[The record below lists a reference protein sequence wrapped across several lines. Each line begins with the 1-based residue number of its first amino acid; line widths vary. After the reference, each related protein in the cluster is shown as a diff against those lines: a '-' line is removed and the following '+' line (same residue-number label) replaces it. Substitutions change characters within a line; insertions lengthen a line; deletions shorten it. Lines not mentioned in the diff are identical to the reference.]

1 MHQNVKLFIGGQ
13 ELEFAQEPSIL
24 YQYSM
29 DDIQNPTAV
38 KNSYTKTIQVEGTPR
53 NNQIF
58 NDIWDLTRTQAADG
72 DIEGYF
78 NPSKRT
84 DFELY
89 IDGDVYET
97 GYVKLDAINRAHN
110 KVVYNITLFGGIGDF
125 LYSLTYSDTGE
136 QLKLRDLNYIV
147 KGDVTGNP
155 QTELDFNITWE
166 TVRAAWYR
174 LANPAYFSGE
184 QWDVVNFAPCY
195 NGYPDALDA
204 DKVLINTSGFTSDI
218 RVRQGNSTTVVQG
231 FPSAVT
237 ESGETY
243 QTVNGYGF
251 GEITGKMSEWEIRDL
266 RSYLQRPVLRVKK
279 VIEAICDP
287 TQNGGYEVV
296 LDPSF
301 FSSGNDYYEKAWI
314 TLPLLT
320 DMEYEEETSSP
331 WDVSVSR
338 TTTLNGISNTIY
350 DLREDSARGQG
361 TTALEVTF
369 RPMLNVRDSVYPRD
383 PATAN
388 TLYTSAYIT
397 GSDSRID
404 YSSYVYQLVGFDAQ
418 GNVVC
423 GSEIY
428 NLTSEVNG
436 AYLNI
441 ANTLYQTPYPAVAI
455 QNRLGSFSKV
465 SAGVYEWG
473 EDITLKMNT
482 NNSKVAQVKL
492 YVTMLANITQGYTSR
507 GELYNTYGS
516 RRGMLYTSTTV
527 SQSSYSA
534 ATKGASWVVTT
545 FDGVAYYGNGSKINS
560 GAKITKQVL
569 LNVDGTPCDYLLGYL
584 KTFGLYL
591 RKDPIR
597 KKVEILTRANYYN
610 VPTVQDWNDRIDHT
624 RDIKITPLTF
634 KHKWYS
640 FNYSQKDKGAFE
652 SKYYTKYGNDY
663 GIQKVNT
670 GYNFDSETEDL
681 LKGIVYNNAAEGI
694 EKSPYFYNR
703 VVGGQGNYPT
713 ALFSWMKYTLRKGED
728 DFSVD
733 VGSSLNFSDVAL
745 SEFGEMYDSFP
756 KVQFRDSKKE
766 PIDGSGVFVFYNGTL
781 ATSDVNGNPVYY
793 TLSDDLPEM
802 MTYNSNPC
810 WLWSDGEFNKAGQQI
825 CGKFGNIPSFGR
837 YKYNDNNAY
846 IINSWDFGKTKE
858 LYVPYVYYNEN
869 SNIYDRYWSN
879 YVNDLYDVNTR
890 ICEANVL
897 LPRTQG
903 ERLLRAFYWFENSL
917 WRINKIIDWNVCS
930 EDTTKVEFVKVQDIL
945 HYTDIVTPIEP
956 TGETPTT
963 TCVMSPDPIPA
974 SGGVVTF
981 TVNSDQG
988 WGGNGPWYDWI
999 EFSDNYWSGHN
1010 PSGQTTFTATAQTNT
1025 DTASDWRTF
1034 TVMLV
1039 GDYDD
1044 RQMFNFIQ
1052 LGPEGAF
1059 ITPSPSSLT
1068 FPASGGTQYVT
1079 LTYVGYDEGYNW
1091 IVDTNE
1097 GDDYGWQS
1105 VDSITPQGNGVYQV
1119 AVSVTANSTGQARNT
1134 YFQFEKNGFTCSI
1147 GVSQEA

>member
-388 TLYTSAYIT
+388 T
-397 GSDSRID
+397 
-404 YSSYVYQLVGFDAQ
+404 
-418 GNVVC
+418 
-423 GSEIY
+423 
-428 NLTSEVNG
+428 
-436 AYLNI
+436 
-441 ANTLYQTPYPAVAI
+441 
-455 QNRLGSFSKV
+455 
-465 SAGVYEWG
+465 
-473 EDITLKMNT
+473 
-482 NNSKVAQVKL
+482 
-492 YVTMLANITQGYTSR
+492 
-507 GELYNTYGS
+507 
-516 RRGMLYTSTTV
+516 
-527 SQSSYSA
+527 
-534 ATKGASWVVTT
+534 
-545 FDGVAYYGNGSKINS
+545 
-560 GAKITKQVL
+560 
-569 LNVDGTPCDYLLGYL
+569 
-584 KTFGLYL
+584 
-591 RKDPIR
+591 
-597 KKVEILTRANYYN
+597 
-610 VPTVQDWNDRIDHT
+610 
-624 RDIKITPLTF
+624 
-634 KHKWYS
+634 
-640 FNYSQKDKGAFE
+640 
-652 SKYYTKYGNDY
+652 
-663 GIQKVNT
+663 
-670 GYNFDSETEDL
+670 
-681 LKGIVYNNAAEGI
+681 
-694 EKSPYFYNR
+694 
-703 VVGGQGNYPT
+703 
-713 ALFSWMKYTLRKGED
+713 
-728 DFSVD
+728 
-733 VGSSLNFSDVAL
+733 
-745 SEFGEMYDSFP
+745 
-756 KVQFRDSKKE
+756 
-766 PIDGSGVFVFYNGTL
+766 
-781 ATSDVNGNPVYY
+781 
-793 TLSDDLPEM
+793 
-802 MTYNSNPC
+802 
-810 WLWSDGEFNKAGQQI
+810 
-825 CGKFGNIPSFGR
+825 GR
-837 YKYNDNNAY
+837 
-846 IINSWDFGKTKE
+846 
-858 LYVPYVYYNEN
+858 
-869 SNIYDRYWSN
+869 
-879 YVNDLYDVNTR
+879 
-890 ICEANVL
+890 
-897 LPRTQG
+897 
-903 ERLLRAFYWFENSL
+903 
-917 WRINKIIDWNVCS
+917 
-930 EDTTKVEFVKVQDIL
+930 
-945 HYTDIVTPIEP
+945 
-956 TGETPTT
+956 
-963 TCVMSPDPIPA
+963 
-974 SGGVVTF
+974 
-981 TVNSDQG
+981 
-988 WGGNGPWYDWI
+988 
-999 EFSDNYWSGHN
+999 
-1010 PSGQTTFTATAQTNT
+1010 
-1025 DTASDWRTF
+1025 
-1034 TVMLV
+1034 
-1039 GDYDD
+1039 
-1044 RQMFNFIQ
+1044 
-1052 LGPEGAF
+1052 
-1059 ITPSPSSLT
+1059 
-1068 FPASGGTQYVT
+1068 
-1079 LTYVGYDEGYNW
+1079 
-1091 IVDTNE
+1091 
-1097 GDDYGWQS
+1097 
-1105 VDSITPQGNGVYQV
+1105 
-1119 AVSVTANSTGQARNT
+1119 
-1134 YFQFEKNGFTCSI
+1134 
-1147 GVSQEA
+1147 